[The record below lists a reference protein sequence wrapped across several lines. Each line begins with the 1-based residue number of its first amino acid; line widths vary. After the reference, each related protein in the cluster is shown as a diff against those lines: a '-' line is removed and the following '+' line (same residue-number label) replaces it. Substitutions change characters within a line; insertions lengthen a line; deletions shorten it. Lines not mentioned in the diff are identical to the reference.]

1 MYKTMHNEL
10 MRELQGNNN
19 TNAKQIIC
27 NYGSFCPNLQYI
39 IYDALETK
47 DYPNGIS
54 NNSIRIIFALDLKTK
69 KVELHSTGHIWL
81 SPSDKAT
88 DKYKYLAMISMKN
101 VAENMG
107 VKKFRKQGF
116 KDFAD
121 LRKKMETYY
130 NNVMQ
135 CVEKYTG
142 GYPYKQGI

>member
-1 MYKTMHNEL
+1 MHNEL

-54 NNSIRIIFALDLKTK
+54 NNSIRIIFSLNLKTK

-88 DKYKYLAMISMKN
+88 DK
-101 VAENMG
+101 
-107 VKKFRKQGF
+107 
-116 KDFAD
+116 
-121 LRKKMETYY
+121 
-130 NNVMQ
+130 
-135 CVEKYTG
+135 
-142 GYPYKQGI
+142 